1 MNILEF
7 IFSKI
12 NISYVVLLTIRSL
25 NKTLVVKL
33 KDNDNLVITKLDRF
47 TKITIECYKI
57 VNWII
62 EKDITVSVL
71 NIVLMNN
78 TPESKLMTE
87 TIKKKDLVKRVISL
101 SGEHI
106 IIKNNEVFIDDKKLN
121 EWYLNG
127 VNTNGNIDM
136 IVPQNHIFTFG
147 DNREIRIINID
158 DAIEKIYIWLY
169 LFNKI

>member
-62 EKDITVSVL
+62 GKDITVSVL